1 MHECRLGAGAPP
13 HSVTFVLDA
22 KSREIFKKTTSVD
35 TKMST
40 ASSNSQAS
48 ESLSIHD
55 QDENLLPE
63 NVSLYTVAIISKKTC
78 QILTAQKDEQ
88 TAAVFRCPHPG
99 CNKSYTRKYRLK
111 EHEKIVHGV
120 IVDESTKNFSC
131 PLDCGVSAFR
141 TNKDLLSHCEMVHH
155 EKLGML

>member
-1 MHECRLGAGAPP
+1 MRREAPWPLTHEWVYIRRLGAGAPP
-13 HSVTFVLDA
+13 HSMTFVLYT
-22 KSREIFKKTTSVD
+22 KSREILKTTSVD
-35 TKMST
+35 TKMS
-40 ASSNSQAS
+40 S

-88 TAAVFRCPHPG
+88 IAAVFRCPHPG
-99 CNKSYTRKYRLK
+99 CSKSYTRKYRLK

-141 TNKDLLSHCEMVHH
+141 TKTSFPTARWSTM
-155 EKLGML
+155 KS